1 MQITLHFDAVSVHL
15 PTSLIDE
22 CDGYES
28 TAIVNGSVTRANHDA
43 RRINKYGGFGLVI
56 L

>member
-15 PTSLIDE
+15 PTSLGDE

-28 TAIVNGSVTRANHDA
+28 TAIVNGSITSTNHDA
-43 RRINKYGGFGLVI
+43 RRINKHGGFGLMI